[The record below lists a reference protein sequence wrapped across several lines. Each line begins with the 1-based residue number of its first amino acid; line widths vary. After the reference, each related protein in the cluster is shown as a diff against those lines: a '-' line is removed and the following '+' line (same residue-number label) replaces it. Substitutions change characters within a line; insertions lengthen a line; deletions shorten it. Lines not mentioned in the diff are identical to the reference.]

1 MELEERRR
9 ERQREREN
17 IGEWEWEER
26 EREKE
31 EDFFAEI
38 KIQVKKNGH
47 TNLFLS
53 RFRPLNFDAAHLTL
67 LFKRWKNIAKDFPQ
81 ENGLVV

>member
-1 MELEERRR
+1 MVSGVGRKKE
-9 ERQREREN
+9 REREHS
-17 IGEWEWEER
+17 GVGRKR

-53 RFRPLNFDAAHLTL
+53 RFRPLNFDAAHLIL
-67 LFKRWKNIAKDFPQ
+67 SFKRWKNIAKDFPQ